1 MAGKKSVHKKT
12 IITEV
17 VEKKPAKKKTAH
29 KKSTRKKTTPKKD
42 NSKIESALA
51 ENFVS
56 FQKVMVNLSVK
67 FDDLTKQISK
77 LLDLFEIS
85 AKALA
90 EKDVDLEKNVKD
102 VGAMDKKLDNLL
114 DQNKIIARGL
124 TLMHDKISGE
134 EQSAPMVPP
143 QMSPPQMPP
152 RMQAPETPAPMRKIN
167 PLQKPGMDGYEKSL
181 S

>member
-1 MAGKKSVHKKT
+1 MTKKSVHKKT

-17 VEKKPAKKKTAH
+17 VEKKPVKKKT
-29 KKSTRKKTTPKKD
+29 TRKKTTRSAPRVQAS
-42 NSKIESALA
+42 SKIENALV

-56 FQKVMVNLSVK
+56 LQKVMVNLSVK

-77 LLDLFEIS
+77 LLELFEIS

-90 EKDVDLEKNVKD
+90 EKDVDLQKNVKD
-102 VGAMDKKLDNLL
+102 VEGMDKKIDSLL

-124 TLMHDKISGE
+124 TLMHDKMSGE
-134 EQSAPMVPP
+134 NPDMPPMNPDR
-143 QMSPPQMPP
+143 MPP
-152 RMQAPETPAPMRKIN
+152 RMPESPMRKIA
-167 PLQKPGMDGYEKSL
+167 PLQKTGMEGYEKSL